1 MKLKLDLTFVSLGV
15 FFGISNSCCTN
26 YFLET
31 IDLLYL
37 VFKNLIIW
45 SPKKVIQRNMPKC
58 FDNFTNTR
66 VILDCTETRVER
78 PKCLS
83 CKIRTYSH
91 YKGNNTIKCMIGI
104 ASDGLITFISK
115 IYGGRARDKHI
126 LNESCILDMCTEGD
140 GIMVDKG
147 FLIEKE
153 CSERG
158 LILHRPPF
166 LGKNKQ
172 LKLKMVCSTQK

>member
-1 MKLKLDLTFVSLGV
+1 
-15 FFGISNSCCTN
+15 
-26 YFLET
+26 
-31 IDLLYL
+31 
-37 VFKNLIIW
+37 
-45 SPKKVIQRNMPKC
+45 MPKC
-58 FDNFTNTR
+58 FDNFINTR
-66 VILDCTETRVER
+66 VVLDCTEIRVER

-104 ASDGLITFISK
+104 APDGLITFISK
-115 IYGGRARDKHI
+115 MYGGRASDKHI

-147 FLIEKE
+147 FLIKKE
-153 CSERG
+153 CLDRG

-172 LKLKMVCSTQK
+172 LKLEDGMFNTEIA